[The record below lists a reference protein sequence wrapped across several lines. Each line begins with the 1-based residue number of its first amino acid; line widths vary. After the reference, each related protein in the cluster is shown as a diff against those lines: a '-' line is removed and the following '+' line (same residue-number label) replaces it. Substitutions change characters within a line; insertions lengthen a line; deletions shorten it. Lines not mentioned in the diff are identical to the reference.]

1 MILLTSVFFINYK
14 KISNYKLIFWS
25 FKKFELGNNLNK
37 FMKILINSEKKWKS
51 FFENGMLLKLRKD

>member
-1 MILLTSVFFINYK
+1 MILLTSVFFIHYK